1 MSKQLLP
8 ESEIRRM
15 AATIIE
21 SHTEDIE
28 YLSIVE
34 MTSDMVDAAYWNL
47 EQDELE
53 EVWDL
58 VNKMMKKAVITI
70 TFED

>member
-1 MSKQLLP
+1 
-8 ESEIRRM
+8 M